1 MHKLLCVLGPI
12 SSTFPTDC
20 LDGDEQCPS
29 VLSPL
34 GVFFHSCLPTET
46 QEPNTP
52 CPLLTNVAGPIRF
65 RYSPQSWFRD
75 RVQRE
80 LYRPLN
86 EKFGAQSTDPRY
98 PPPPAFAA
106 VHLSMDNG
114 DLALFAWKR
123 DESGAYWLGNTE
135 TPQTLWRTDKY
146 TFEESP
152 YPVARWAQRVLL
164 AELAD
169 AEPWISP
176 YRHVMWFFLPVLFSK
191 DGKETS
197 RAFFRDHAAGFP
209 DATRE
214 QGLEFYE
221 ELLKPGILDAYRYTT
236 ATKLGTSDRLDL
248 VRMRASMAELNAAK
262 LLSDSGY
269 SFTPEVELDSG
280 YTLDFRLADSGQ
292 LIEVTRP
299 EPPTRRRAGTAASA
313 IKETVQGK
321 TDNQLKAHQGA
332 VVFVDCTSFR
342 DDEWQA
348 IRAESPSVGYRPAV
362 VYRMRP
368 EKPCEGYVLGQPGLS
383 LALS

>member
-1 MHKLLCVLGPI
+1 MPRQPNVLEPI
-12 SSTFPTDC
+12 FSTFPNGYPNCEFITT
-20 LDGDEQCPS
+20 P
-29 VLSPL
+29 VLHL
-34 GVFFHSCLPTET
+34 TKT

-52 CPLLTNVAGPIRF
+52 YPLLACVAGPIRF
-65 RYSPQSWFRD
+65 RYSPQTWSHD
-75 RVQRE
+75 RVKRE
-80 LYRPLN
+80 LYQPL
-86 EKFGAQSTDPRY
+86 ETKFGATSSDPRY
-98 PPPPAFAA
+98 PPPPSYEA
-106 VHLSMDNG
+106 VRLSMNNG
-114 DLALFAWKR
+114 DLALFAWES
-123 DESGAYWLGNTE
+123 DGSGAYWLGNTE
-135 TPQTLWRTDKY
+135 TPKVLWRTDKY
-146 TFEESP
+146 TFDESP

-164 AELAD
+164 AELTET
-169 AEPWISP
+169 EPWLAP
-176 YRHVMWFFLPVLFSK
+176 YRHVAWFFLPVFFSK
-191 DGKETS
+191 DGRDTS
-197 RAFFRDHAAGFP
+197 RVFFRDHAAGFP

-214 QGLEFYE
+214 QGLQFYD
-221 ELLKPGILDAYRYTT
+221 ELLKPGILDEYRYTT

-262 LLSDSGY
+262 LLFDSGY

-299 EPPTRRRAGTAASA
+299 EPPARRRAGTAAAA

-321 TDNQLKAHQGA
+321 TGNQLSAHQGA

-368 EKPCEGYVLGQPGLS
+368 EKPCEGYIRGQPGL
-383 LALS
+383 ALELT